1 MATVMKISHVMLSK
15 DKHYYSVPYQYIRKK
30 VKIMYTS
37 NRVEIFYNY
46 NRIAIHQRNYKPY
59 NYTTITEHMPSSH
72 QFLTDWNPQ
81 KFINWGNSIDSNVG
95 QFITSLLEVK
105 QHPEQA
111 YKSCI
116 GVLSLATKVGNERLT
131 NACKRA
137 LDYKIYNYKTIQN
150 ILERGMDVYADEKE
164 NDGKRNLPNHQNIR
178 GENYYK

>member
-1 MATVMKISHVMLSK
+1 
-15 DKHYYSVPYQYIRKK
+15 
-30 VKIMYTS
+30 
-37 NRVEIFYNY
+37 
-46 NRIAIHQRNYKPY
+46 
-59 NYTTITEHMPSSH
+59 MPSSH